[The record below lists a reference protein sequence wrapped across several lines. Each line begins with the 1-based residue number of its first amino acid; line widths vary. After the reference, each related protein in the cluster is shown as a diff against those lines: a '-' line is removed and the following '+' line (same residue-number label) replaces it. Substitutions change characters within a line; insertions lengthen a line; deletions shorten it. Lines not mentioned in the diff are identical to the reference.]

1 MVATTAQQQ
10 KQKQKQKQRQKPQK
24 NEPEKAAVFLWE
36 GIDRRGARVKGDL
49 RASSLALAR
58 ADLRRQ
64 GVSPTKVRKKPQ
76 PLFGSGKRKITAAD
90 ISVFSRQLATMMAA
104 GVPLVQSFDIVGRG
118 HDNPSMQELLLTI
131 KGDIESGTSM
141 AAALRKFPLQF
152 DDLVCNLVAAGE
164 QAGVLDVLL
173 DKIATY
179 KEKTES
185 IKGKIKKAM
194 FYPAAV
200 IMVAIIVTVV
210 IMLFVIP
217 QFKELFSSFGADLPA
232 FTLLVIAMS
241 DFLRDY
247 WWLIAAGIA
256 ALVYAMI
263 YAFKRS
269 KAFRD
274 AVDRTALRLPV
285 IGPILHKAAVARY
298 ARTLSTMFAAGV
310 PLVDALDSVSGA
322 TGSVVYANAVS
333 KMRDEVATG
342 QSLQLAMRQANV
354 FPHMVIQMTAI
365 GEESGALDAMLGK
378 AADFYEEQVDNA
390 VDALSSLLE
399 PLIMVVIGGLV
410 GSLVV
415 AMYLPIFKLAAVV

>member
-1 MVATTAQQQ
+1 MATTAA
-10 KQKQKQKQRQKPQK
+10 KQKRKDKRP
-24 NEPEKAAVFLWE
+24 PEFIWE
-36 GIDRRGARVKGDL
+36 GVDRRGQKVKGDL
-49 RASSLALAR
+49 RAASVALAR

-64 GVSPTKVRKKPQ
+64 GVNPLKVRKKPQ
-76 PLFGSGKRKITAAD
+76 PLFGTGKKKITAAD

-118 HDNPSMQELLLTI
+118 HDNPSMQELLLNI

-141 AAALRKFPLQF
+141 AAALRKFPAYF

-200 IMVAIIVTVV
+200 ILVAIVVTVV

-217 QFKELFSSFGADLPA
+217 QFKELFSSFGSDLPA
-232 FTLLVIAMS
+232 FTLLVIAIS
-241 DFLRDY
+241 DFMREF
-247 WWLIAAGIA
+247 WWLIAAGTA
-256 ALVYAMI
+256 ALVYAI
-263 YAFKRS
+263 IAAFKRS

-274 AVDRTALRLPV
+274 AVDRISLRLPV
-285 IGPILHKAAVARY
+285 IGPILHKAAVARF

-310 PLVDALDSVSGA
+310 PLVEALDSVSGA
-322 TGSVVYANAVS
+322 TGNVVYADAVS
-333 KMRDEVATG
+333 NMREEVATG
-342 QSLQLAMRQANV
+342 QSLQLAMRQASL
-354 FPHMVIQMTAI
+354 FPHMVIQMTSI
-365 GEESGALDAMLGK
+365 GEESGALDSMLGK
-378 AADFYEEQVDNA
+378 VADFYEEQVDNA

-410 GSLVV
+410 GSLVI